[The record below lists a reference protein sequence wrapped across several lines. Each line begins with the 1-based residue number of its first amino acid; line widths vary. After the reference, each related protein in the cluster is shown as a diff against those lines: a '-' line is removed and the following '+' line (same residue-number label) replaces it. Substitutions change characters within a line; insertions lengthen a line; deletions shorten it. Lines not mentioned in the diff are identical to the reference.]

1 VRATARHPDGG
12 LAVFREVFPAAFS
25 GGRGEGVS
33 ELFEVDG
40 SVRRIAVGVV
50 VLAGEFDED
59 GTLRALVVPQWDFE
73 ADAVDTSV
81 TDVRAIAVF
90 ASTGEVASIRPYPE

>member
-1 VRATARHPDGG
+1 VHATARHPDGG
-12 LAVFREVFPAAFS
+12 LAVFREVFPVTSS

-33 ELFEVDG
+33 ELFDVDG

-50 VLAGEFDED
+50 VLAGEFNAD

-81 TDVRAIAVF
+81 TDDTAIALF
-90 ASTGEVASIRPYPE
+90 ASTGEVASIQPYPE